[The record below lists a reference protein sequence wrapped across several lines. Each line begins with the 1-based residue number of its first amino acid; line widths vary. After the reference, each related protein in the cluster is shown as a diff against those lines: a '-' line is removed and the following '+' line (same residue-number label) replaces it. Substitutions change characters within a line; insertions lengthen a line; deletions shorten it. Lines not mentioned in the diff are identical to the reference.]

1 MSCLRQ
7 IKCLQQ
13 AIQKKLDVQ
22 ADVYSSTENNKES
35 EEERKVRET
44 KIILSRAIGVRS
56 LKQTEID
63 QLKKELA
70 ELEPFVG
77 LKLEEIT
84 KTAEPVFMNEH
95 FCNQNLTKEGIV
107 LKHPKTKAKVKIST

>member
-22 ADVYSSTENNKES
+22 ADVYPSTENIKES

-84 KTAEPVFMNEH
+84 KTAEPVFMN
-95 FCNQNLTKEGIV
+95 
-107 LKHPKTKAKVKIST
+107 